1 MQKCGGKGLPLQV
14 DLRYEDQVRSAIEKT
29 VETFG
34 GIDIV
39 INNASAISLT
49 GTLDTDM
56 KRYDLM
62 HSINTR
68 GTYLTSKLAIPY
80 LKKSSHAHILN
91 MSPPLVM
98 NPVWFR
104 SHVAYTMA
112 KYGMSMCV
120 LGMADEL
127 KDDNIAVNALW
138 PRTAIW
144 TAAMNMIKGGS
155 DGRKCCRKP
164 DILADAAYCILSKSP
179 SEFTGNFVIDEELLL
194 KEGITDLDQYAEV
207 PGEELMD
214 DFFLPDEYFKDRVPP
229 YLEVSQKGSG
239 TALSEKVEK
248 VFQGI
253 SNIMNDDL
261 KKQINALLLFQ
272 ISDKVWLLDA
282 RDSKP
287 FKISNESPVENPD
300 ITMIAQDE
308 DFVKIAK
315 GEIKASNAF
324 MVGKLKIKGNIQV
337 AMKLEKLFSQLKAKL

>member
-1 MQKCGGKGLPLQV
+1 MDKCGGKGLALQV
-14 DLRYEDQVRSAIEKT
+14 DLRYEDQVKQAIDKT

-34 GIDIV
+34 GIDIL

-49 GTLDTDM
+49 GTEDTDM

-68 GTYLTSKLAIPY
+68 GTFLASKLAIPY
-80 LKKSSHAHILN
+80 LKKSKHAHILN
-91 MSPPLVM
+91 MSPPLIM
-98 NPVWFR
+98 KSIWFR
-104 SHVAYTMA
+104 NHVAYTMA

-144 TAAMNMIKGGS
+144 TAAMNMIKGG
-155 DGRKCCRKP
+155 DEGRKCCRKP

-179 SEFTGNFVIDEELLL
+179 SEFTGNFVIDEELLIS
-194 KEGITDLDQYAEV
+194 EGITDMEQYAEV
-207 PGEELMD
+207 PGEQLMD
-214 DFFLPDEYFKDRVPP
+214 DFFLPDKYCRDDSP
-229 YLEVSQKGSG
+229 YADSG
-239 TALSEKVEK
+239 KKEEKSSSLGKKVDK
-248 VFQGI
+248 VFDQI
-253 SNIMNDDL
+253 SIVMNDEL

-272 ISDKVWLLDA
+272 ISDKNYLLDA
-282 RDSKP
+282 RESKP
-287 FKISNESPVENPD
+287 FKISHETPSENPD

-315 GEIKASNAF
+315 GEVKATNAF
-324 MVGKLKIKGNIQV
+324 MAGKLKIKGNIQV
-337 AMKLEKLFSQLKAKL
+337 AMKLEKLFGQLKPKL